1 MSDNIEIVDKEEMDN
16 EIEKTEGQFNPKDYK
31 VIIDLIKTM
40 TEEYNT
46 LVDTVTN
53 TLHVDYGLNKLCV
66 ESILPYDN
74 DQIKNMSIDDIKEFL
89 VSNSIDDRY
98 NELTEDEEHYR
109 KIMDIIK
116 NSSVMINSSRMELKN
131 LKEESQD
138 ILKEYFT
145 FMSSDKVRQQR
156 LKHIE
161 DLKYALTIETNEAE
175 KKRLTELI
183 NNLENVLNF
192 SFLKERFDELGDKE
206 LESIKEGFFNGN
218 KGAYVIKKY
227 TDKITKFG
235 YQVDIYKKFF
245 NIEENFLDKKYSPF
259 NNLFLY
265 IAMRT
270 IAYAD
275 PYTKKDK
282 LIVSSLISALSNL
295 IYHRFSETEDEGIFK
310 GVITSILD
318 LFMDDVEYFKENN
331 TSYENH
337 PVRIEGDAKRE
348 AERRESLTRILNNLK
363 IEYDENASIED
374 LEKAMEKGREE
385 LVNKQLAEEK
395 AAKREADMKKILNYK
410 NWHLPKINNQ
420 FVDVLAEPHIIDD
433 EGNNVMSITEFHEK
447 YDNGEFNE
455 LLDEINEKLGS
466 QISYDENDILNITP
480 KTDITE

>member
-53 TLHVDYGLNKLCV
+53 TLHDDYGLNKLCV

-89 VSNSIDDRY
+89 VSNSIDRY
-98 NELTEDEEHYR
+98 NELTEDEDHYR

-192 SFLKERFDELGDKE
+192 SFLKERFDELGVKE

-410 NWHLPKINNQ
+410 NWHLPKLNNQ